1 MRTPSAPPGTTAT
14 KAKRRRRGLAVI
26 ASVIGLLGAPAVAS
40 AHGFYDW
47 SQPGGPAPDGA
58 YIVSISY
65 TPDARTQRRKGRADR
80 RHVHLRVVRR
90 LRRPLRRH
98 RRLLLTD
105 GASRPPSPALG
116 TRPTRCPVRPIAYD
130 RQQPRQGARNGNNQ
144 TIDPRATTTGLSVP
158 RRAGGR
164 RCLISRPSRRCGRLT
179 LVSVHGANASTVGY
193 VALGVARAE
202 RGSRRAGRE
211 VCLRRR
217 RPRAGAFHQ
226 LFGG

>member
-65 TPDARTQRRKGRADR
+65 TPDARTQRRKGRPDR
-80 RHVHLRVVRR
+80 RHLHLRVVRR
-90 LRRPLRRH
+90 LDRPLRRH

-105 GASRPPSPALG
+105 
-116 TRPTRCPVRPIAYD
+116 VRVDHHRRRLAPD
-130 RQQPRQGARNGNNQ
+130 RRGARSVRSLMTGSSHDREHAMAITRQ
-144 TIDPRATTTGLSVP
+144 SIRAQLPRAF
-158 RRAGGR
+158 R
-164 RCLISRPSRRCGRLT
+164 
-179 LVSVHGANASTVGY
+179 Y
-193 VALGVARAE
+193 LGARAVVAVL
-202 RGSRRAGRE
+202 SAGL
-211 VCLRRR
+211 VGGA
-217 RPRAGAFHQ
+217 AG
-226 LFGG
+226 